1 MSLSWNTDAG
11 IFNANLRISVF
22 MIDRSALALLK
33 NSGNHPSLLR
43 TIFVAFRSNTSN
55 SNAGGSR

>member
-1 MSLSWNTDAG
+1 
-11 IFNANLRISVF
+11 

-55 SNAGGSR
+55 SNAGGSRKLHQILLIF